1 MAIRKEQIVITNKA
15 CLTIS
20 VMKPEIYQAGL
31 YLSTIQLQLR
41 SQFLTNPIIERFGKS
56 EFRHHNLILSLLESL
71 RVEPWA

>member
-1 MAIRKEQIVITNKA
+1 MALQKEQIVITNKA

-41 SQFLTNPIIERFGKS
+41 S
-56 EFRHHNLILSLLESL
+56 
-71 RVEPWA
+71 